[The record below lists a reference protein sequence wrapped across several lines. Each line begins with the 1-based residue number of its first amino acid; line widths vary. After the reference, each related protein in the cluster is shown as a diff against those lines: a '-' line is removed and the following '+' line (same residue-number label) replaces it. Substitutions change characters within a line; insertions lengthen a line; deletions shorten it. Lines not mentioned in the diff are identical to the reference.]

1 MLFESHTHNA
11 SCASASAPAAVK
23 LSFTGKDVFASAK
36 SADAINLLTA
46 GRPVQPAAK
55 LLDNWFNGNSTNVN
69 VGNGP
74 RPKATPTFLLDKSIR
89 MTMAM

>member
-1 MLFESHTHNA
+1 MLFESHTPNA
-11 SCASASAPAAVK
+11 SCASASAPVAVK
-23 LSFTGKDVFASAK
+23 LSFTGKDVFASSK

-74 RPKATPTFLLDKSIR
+74 RPKVTPASLVNKNIH
-89 MTMAM
+89 MTVAM